1 MTLKLGVLA
10 IQGDVA
16 ENVSSLENS
25 ITELNQDA
33 TVNIVKTPEEIAEL
47 DGLLIP

>member
-1 MTLKLGVLA
+1 MTLRIGVLA

-33 TVNIVKTPEEIAEL
+33 QL
-47 DGLLIP
+47 DNYLW